1 MDGGVFIIV
10 VLSII
15 SATLIC
21 CLPIVLAFMAATR
34 KKRKHSEN
42 GDEEERLRRI
52 WEGLQKMEAR
62 LENIETIVA
71 PHRRGETRETSGST
85 RYTNDY

>member
-1 MDGGVFIIV
+1 MDSEVFVIV
-10 VLSII
+10 VLAII
-15 SATLIC
+15 AATLIC

-34 KKRKHSEN
+34 KKRNRAES

-62 LENIETIVA
+62 LDNIETIVGKG
-71 PHRRGETRETSGST
+71 RRGGSRETSGST

>member
-34 KKRKHSEN
+34 KRRKHTEN
-42 GDEEERLRRI
+42 GNEEERLRRI

-71 PHRRGETRETSGST
+71 PRRRGDTRETSGSA
-85 RYTNDY
+85 RSTNDY